1 MFKHVV
7 GEQTRASELGE
18 ERRLVLHL
26 ASSAMPDAEETLL
39 ASARVTW
46 AKTFGAPRAQGAGTL
61 RALTRKLT
69 VPMARQACHGCEKV
83 VNKSRG

>member
-39 ASARVTW
+39 ASARVVW
-46 AKTFGAPRAQGAGTL
+46 AKTFGTPRARSAETL
-61 RALTRKLT
+61 RGVARILTFRCHDKH
-69 VPMARQACHGCEKV
+69 VMAAKT
-83 VNKSRG
+83 S